1 MYIIKLR
8 TDAQRLQRLP
18 SANGL
23 LPNCPCLFPRSPEHS
38 ALWGM
43 RRGAHMIVKWVG
55 HSADF
60 IQSSQFPSERNFNM
74 SISKISKLR
83 FAVGKVPHSFN
94 RPLNQQLPWIRFW
107 GGIQKR
113 NPCHPSQASVEERD
127 TKESVTQGGLWV
139 IASICWVLTKCQTLS
154 YVLYSF
160 SPISQGPLLCTIL
173 MYPYINGDCLRTHKP
188 QGSFLKD

>member
-1 MYIIKLR
+1 MYIIILR

-23 LPNCPCLFPRSPEHS
+23 LPNCPRLFPRSPEHS

-43 RRGAHMIVKWVG
+43 RRGAHMIVKRVG

-83 FAVGKVPHSFN
+83 FAVGKVPHSFV
-94 RPLNQQLPWIRFW
+94 QQTP
-107 GGIQKR
+107 
-113 NPCHPSQASVEERD
+113 E
-127 TKESVTQGGLWV
+127 
-139 IASICWVLTKCQTLS
+139 
-154 YVLYSF
+154 
-160 SPISQGPLLCTIL
+160 
-173 MYPYINGDCLRTHKP
+173 
-188 QGSFLKD
+188 